1 MVITEYVESILIGDN
16 KKNEKKFIRVIDL
29 KKLSEKMNMKCNEL
43 VSNGYKIISIMPIMS
58 AIETYGNYTEGI
70 LIVAEKEEV
79 N

>member
-1 MVITEYVESILIGDN
+1 MVITEYVESVLIGDI
-16 KKNEKKFIRVIDL
+16 KKNEKNFIRVIDL
-29 KKLSEKMNMKCNEL
+29 KKLFEKMNMKCNEL